1 MIRTGCEVGQ
11 GKPEP
16 DIYLSVARELGVA
29 PGQCLVFEDV
39 PMGILAG
46 KRAGMEVC
54 AVEDDFSAAQR
65 EKKRRMADYYIET
78 YEELLR
84 EAAGE

>member
-1 MIRTGCEVGQ
+1 
-11 GKPEP
+11 
-16 DIYLSVARELGVA
+16 
-29 PGQCLVFEDV
+29 
-39 PMGILAG
+39 MGILAG